1 MGPIWWQAVVAVAI
15 IAVCAIAGVS
25 GALSGGGSEGSVPM
39 ITLASEKLISVQGH
53 ASFNLTLSAPLGMLD
68 VVNETVHFEFTVG
81 DRLISESG
89 KPAGGPC
96 LVGLTSLANNY
107 ADSPNL
113 NERGVLDAA
122 NETVFQHVAVDP
134 AHTRFGPK
142 QVPSQATERRSTSPQ
157 SSPSTSSGWSP
168 RPYRWPSATA
178 RSCSTALAGPPR
190 PGAR

>member
-81 DRLISESG
+81 DCLISESG

-134 AHTRFGPK
+134 GSYSVWA
-142 QVPSQATERRSTSPQ
+142 E
-157 SSPSTSSGWSP
+157 
-168 RPYRWPSATA
+168 
-178 RSCSTALAGPPR
+178 AGPF
-190 PGAR
+190 PGYGETFNFTAEFTVDLLGVVAST